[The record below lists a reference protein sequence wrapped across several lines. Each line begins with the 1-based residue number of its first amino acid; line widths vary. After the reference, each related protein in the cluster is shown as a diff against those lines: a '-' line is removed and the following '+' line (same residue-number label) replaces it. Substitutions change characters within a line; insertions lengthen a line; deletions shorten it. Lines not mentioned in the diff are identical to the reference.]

1 MLRPAEAPAAG
12 QSDLIDVHEIE
23 AVVARM
29 AKVPPRTVAVSEKD
43 RLQHLEADLQ
53 RVIFGQ
59 DHAIRQIVAAI
70 KLSRSGLGTPDKPI
84 GSFLFSGPTG
94 VGKTELARQL
104 AAALGVEFIRF
115 DMSEYM
121 EPHTVSRLIG
131 APPGYV
137 GFDQG
142 GLLTDA
148 VIRTPYAVL
157 VLDEIEKAHPNL
169 FSILLQVMDHA
180 TLTDNNGKKADFRN
194 VILIMTTNAGGR
206 ELTDASP
213 GFLPGGASGRG
224 RGAIEKTFAPEF
236 RNRLDAWIAFEPLA
250 FETIEKVVDKFVAEL
265 QGQLAAKHV
274 TLSLEPAARSWLA
287 THGFDRSFGAR
298 PMARLI
304 SSKIKEPLVEEILF
318 GRLAEGG
325 TVRVK
330 ASGDELVLE
339 IGS

>member
-1 MLRPAEAPAAG
+1 VRIAG
-12 QSDLIDVHEIE
+12 EERRIIDTPEVE
-23 AVVARM
+23 AVIATM
-29 AKVPPRTVAVSEKD
+29 AKIPPRTIAVSEKE
-43 RLQHLEADLQ
+43 RLQHLEDDLR
-53 RVIFGQ
+53 RVIYGQ
-59 DHAIRQIVAAI
+59 DHAIQQIVNSI
-70 KLSRSGLGTPDKPI
+70 KISRSGLGHPDRPV

-104 AAALGVEFIRF
+104 AASLGVEFIRF

-148 VIRTPYAVL
+148 IMRTPYAVL

-194 VILIMTTNAGGR
+194 VIVIMTTNAGGR
-206 ELTDASP
+206 EMTSDSM
-213 GFLPGGASGRG
+213 GFSSNPASGKG
-224 RGAIEKTFAPEF
+224 RGAIERTFAPEF
-236 RNRLDAWIAFEPLA
+236 RNRLDAWIAFDPLGTA
-250 FETIEKVVDKFVAEL
+250 SIEKVVDKFIGEL
-265 QGQLAAKHV
+265 QAQLVAKHV
-274 TLSLEPAARSWLA
+274 TLVLQPAGRAWLA
-287 THGFDRSFGAR
+287 EHGYDKSFGAR

-304 SSKIKEPLVEEILF
+304 QQKIKQPLVDAILF
-318 GRLAEGG
+318 GVLADGG
-325 TVRVK
+325 EVIVD
-330 ASGDELVLE
+330 AGNGELVVTPVAKAAQ
-339 IGS
+339 